1 MCGIAGTFSLRGA
14 PADRGRLEAMAA
26 RLVHRGPNSE
36 GVHIDGHVGLASRR
50 LSIVDLSEAG
60 RQPLANEDSSAW
72 IVFNGAVYN
81 YRELRPELERAG
93 HRFRSQ
99 TDTEVVLH
107 AYEEWGSTC
116 LDRFNGM
123 FAFAIWD
130 ATHGR
135 LFCARDR
142 LGVKPFYYTERDGTL
157 LFASEP
163 KALLAALGSAP
174 APDEQ
179 TIADF
184 IALDYLDAGERSFF
198 SGIQQL
204 VAGHSLLV
212 DDDRVSVRRW
222 WDITSQLPGEPRITA
237 DDAVD
242 EFRALFDDAV
252 RLRLRSDVPVGSCLS
267 GGLDSSAVVCTVNDF
282 LERSREAESVG
293 ETQKTFSATF
303 PGEPFDE
310 SVYIDAVGATA
321 RVEQHRVA
329 VDGHDLFA
337 TAREMLRAQDEPV
350 GSTSILAQWHVMR
363 LAHAGEVTVLLDGQG
378 GDELLGGY
386 HAFVGYRIA
395 DLLRAGQPA
404 AAARELRAYHR
415 GQAHSWLRSARLA
428 LVPLIP
434 QRARTRLRQL
444 DKRSGA
450 LLAPRLHGLPAEPR
464 SAPPGFGKLEAERY
478 HIYHHGLPALLRYE
492 DRNSMAF
499 SLEARLPFL
508 DYRLVELS
516 FRLEPSALIASGAT
530 KTILRRALA
539 DRLPALVRERQDK
552 IGFLTPQARWL
563 REARADIARTIERPD
578 FGGGYLSRDGTRR
591 LVGRLE
597 RGERGIDFALWRCLC
612 LDLWLQE
619 LYDA

>member
-1 MCGIAGTFSLRGA
+1 MCGIAGTISLRGA
-14 PADRGRLEAMAA
+14 PADRTRIEAMAA
-26 RLVHRGPNSE
+26 RLVHRGPDAE
-36 GVHIDGHVGLASRR
+36 GVHIDRHVGLASRR
-50 LSIVDLSEAG
+50 LSILDLSEAG
-60 RQPLANEDSSAW
+60 RQPLANEDSTAW

-116 LDRFNGM
+116 LERFNGM
-123 FAFAIWD
+123 FAFAVWD
-130 ATHGR
+130 AARGR

-163 KALLAALGSAP
+163 KALLAALDSAP
-174 APDEQ
+174 PPDEQ
-179 TIADF
+179 AIADF
-184 IALDYLDAGERSFF
+184 IALDYVDAGERSFF

-204 VAGHSLLV
+204 VAGHSMLV
-212 DDDRVSVRRW
+212 DGDGVSVRRW
-222 WDITSQLPGEPRITA
+222 WDITPQPPEDPRITA

-267 GGLDSSAVVCTVNDF
+267 GGLDSSAVVCTVNEF

-303 PGEPFDE
+303 PGERFDE
-310 SVYIDAVGATA
+310 SVYIDAVGAAA

-329 VDGHDLFA
+329 VDGHDLFG
-337 TAREMLRAQDEPV
+337 TAREVLRAQDEPV
-350 GSTSILAQWHVMR
+350 GSTSIIAQWHVMR
-363 LAHAGEVTVLLDGQG
+363 IAQAGDVTVLLDGQG

-386 HAFVGYRIA
+386 HSFVGYRIA
-395 DLLRAGQPA
+395 DLLRAGEPA

-415 GQAHSWLRSARLA
+415 GQAHSWVRSARLA

-434 QRARTRLRQL
+434 QRARTRLREL
-444 DKRSGA
+444 DKRSGGV
-450 LLAPRLHGLPAEPR
+450 LSPKLHGLPAETR

-530 KTILRRALA
+530 KTLLRRALA
-539 DRLPALVRERQDK
+539 DRLPVLVRERQDK
-552 IGFLTPQARWL
+552 VGFLTPQARWL
-563 REARADIARTIERPD
+563 REAGAEVARTVERPD
-578 FGGGYLSRDGTRR
+578 FGGGYLSRDAVRR
-591 LVGRLE
+591 LIARLE
-597 RGERGIDFALWRCLC
+597 RGERGVDFALWRCLC

-619 LYDA
+619 LYGA

>member
-1 MCGIAGTFSLRGA
+1 MCGIAGKISLRGA
-14 PADRGRLEAMAA
+14 PADRSRVEAIAA
-26 RLVHRGPNSE
+26 GLVHRGPDSE
-36 GVHIDGHVGLASRR
+36 GVHIDRHVGLASRR
-50 LSIVDLSEAG
+50 LSILDLSEAG

-107 AYEEWGSTC
+107 AYEEWGSEC

-123 FAFAIWD
+123 FAFAVWD
-130 ATHGR
+130 AERGR

-142 LGVKPFYYTERDGTL
+142 LGVKPFYYTQRDGTL

-163 KALLAALGSAP
+163 KALLAALDSAP
-174 APDEQ
+174 SPDEQ
-179 TIADF
+179 AIADF
-184 IALDYLDAGERSFF
+184 IALDYVDAGARSFF
-198 SGIQQL
+198 DGIQQL
-204 VAGHSLLV
+204 VAGHSMLV
-212 DDDRVSVRRW
+212 DAGGVSVRRW
-222 WDITSQLPGEPRITA
+222 WDMTPHPPEEPRITA

-242 EFRALFDDAV
+242 EFRTLFDDAV

-267 GGLDSSAVVCTVNDF
+267 GGLDSSAVVCPVNEF
-282 LERSREAESVG
+282 LERSREAKSVG

-310 SVYIDAVGATA
+310 TMYIDAVGAAA

-329 VDGHDLFA
+329 VDGHDLLGA
-337 TAREMLRAQDEPV
+337 AREMLRAQDEPV
-350 GSTSILAQWHVMR
+350 GSTSIVEQWHVMR
-363 LAHAGEVTVLLDGQG
+363 
-378 GDELLGGY
+378 
-386 HAFVGYRIA
+386 I
-395 DLLRAGQPA
+395 
-404 AAARELRAYHR
+404 
-415 GQAHSWLRSARLA
+415 ARLA
-428 LVPLIP
+428 LVPHIP

-450 LLAPRLHGLPAEPR
+450 VLSPKLRGLAAEAR

-478 HIYHHGLPALLRYE
+478 HVYHHGLPALLRYE

-516 FRLEPSALIASGAT
+516 FRLDPSALIASGAT
-530 KTILRRALA
+530 KTLLRRALA
-539 DRLPALVRERQDK
+539 DRLPALVRDRQDK
-552 IGFLTPQARWL
+552 IGFITPQARWL
-563 REARADIARTIERPD
+563 REARADVMRAVERRD
-578 FGGGYLSRDGTRR
+578 FGGGYLNREGVRG
-591 LVGRLE
+591 LVSRLE

-619 LYDA
+619 LYGA

>member
-1 MCGIAGTFSLRGA
+1 MCGIAGTISLRGA
-14 PADRGRLEAMAA
+14 PADRARLEAMAA
-26 RLVHRGPNSE
+26 RLAHRGPDSE
-36 GVHIDGHVGLASRR
+36 GVQIDGHVGLASRR

-81 YRELRPELERAG
+81 YRELRPELEHAG

-107 AYEEWGSTC
+107 AYEEWGSGC

-123 FAFAIWD
+123 FAFAVWD

-163 KALLAALGSAP
+163 KALLAALDSAP
-174 APDEQ
+174 PPDEQ
-179 TIADF
+179 AIADF
-184 IALDYLDAGERSFF
+184 IALDYVDAGARTFF
-198 SGIQQL
+198 SSIQQL

-212 DDDRVSVRRW
+212 DRDRVSVRRW
-222 WDITSQLPGEPRITA
+222 WDITPHPADEQRITA

-267 GGLDSSAVVCTVNDF
+267 GGLDSSAVVCTVNEF

-293 ETQKTFSATF
+293 KTQKTFSATF
-303 PGEPFDE
+303 PGERFDE
-310 SVYIDAVGATA
+310 SVYIDAVGAAA

-329 VDGHDLFA
+329 VDGHDLLG

-350 GSTSILAQWHVMR
+350 GSTSIVAQWHVMR
-363 LAHAGEVTVLLDGQG
+363 LARAGNVTVLLDGQG

-386 HAFVGYRIA
+386 HAFVGYHIA
-395 DLLRAGQPA
+395 DLLRTGQPA

-450 LLAPRLHGLPAEPR
+450 LLSPKLHGLPDEPR

-508 DYRLVELS
+508 DYRLVDLS

-530 KTILRRALA
+530 KTLLRRALA

-563 REARADIARTIERPD
+563 REAGADIARTLERPD
-578 FGGGYLSRDGTRR
+578 FGGGYLSRDGARH
-591 LVGRLE
+591 LVARLE

-619 LYDA
+619 LYGA

>member
-1 MCGIAGTFSLRGA
+1 
-14 PADRGRLEAMAA
+14 MAA
-26 RLVHRGPNSE
+26 RLVHRGPDSE
-36 GVHIDGHVGLASRR
+36 GVHIDRHVGLASRR
-50 LSIVDLSEAG
+50 LSILDLSEAG

-107 AYEEWGSTC
+107 AYEEWGSGC

-123 FAFAIWD
+123 FAFAVWD
-130 ATHGR
+130 AERGR

-142 LGVKPFYYTERDGTL
+142 LGVKPFYYTQRDGTL

-163 KALLAALGSAP
+163 KALLAALDSAP
-174 APDEQ
+174 SPDEQ
-179 TIADF
+179 AIADF
-184 IALDYLDAGERSFF
+184 IALDYVDAGARSFF
-198 SGIQQL
+198 DGIQQL
-204 VAGHSLLV
+204 VAGHSMLV
-212 DDDRVSVRRW
+212 DAGGVSVRRW
-222 WDITSQLPGEPRITA
+222 WDMTPHPPEEPRITA

-242 EFRALFDDAV
+242 EFRTLFDDAV

-267 GGLDSSAVVCTVNDF
+267 GGLDSSAVVCTVNEF
-282 LERSREAESVG
+282 LERSREAKSVG

-310 SVYIDAVGATA
+310 TMYIDAVGAAA

-329 VDGHDLFA
+329 VDGHDLLGA
-337 TAREMLRAQDEPV
+337 AREMLRAQDEPV
-350 GSTSILAQWHVMR
+350 GSTSIVAQWHVMR
-363 LAHAGEVTVLLDGQG
+363 IAQAGDVTVLLDGQG

-386 HAFVGYRIA
+386 HAFVGFRIA

-415 GQAHSWLRSARLA
+415 RQAHSWVRSARLA
-428 LVPLIP
+428 LVPHIP
-434 QRARTRLRQL
+434 QRARTRLRRL

-450 LLAPRLHGLPAEPR
+450 VLSPKLRGLAAEAR

-478 HIYHHGLPALLRYE
+478 HVYHHGLPALLRYE

-516 FRLEPSALIASGAT
+516 FRLDPSALIASGAT
-530 KTILRRALA
+530 KTLLRRALA
-539 DRLPALVRERQDK
+539 DRLPALVRDRQDK
-552 IGFLTPQARWL
+552 IGFITPQARWL
-563 REARADIARTIERPD
+563 REARADVMRAVERRD
-578 FGGGYLSRDGTRR
+578 FGGGYLNREGVRG
-591 LVGRLE
+591 LVSRLE

-619 LYDA
+619 LYGA